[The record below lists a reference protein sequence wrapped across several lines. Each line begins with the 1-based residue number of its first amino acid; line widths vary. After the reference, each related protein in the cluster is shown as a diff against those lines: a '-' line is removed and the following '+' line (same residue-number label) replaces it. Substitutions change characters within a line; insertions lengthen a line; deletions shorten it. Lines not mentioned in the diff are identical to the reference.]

1 MWLLQTLAKFM
12 EGSGLEA
19 SFTMSSGGNRCWY
32 LIFQTENDA
41 FSALAHLNTQYY
53 QGQQLKVRMVA
64 DVSAETQV
72 LVVTL

>member
-1 MWLLQTLAKFM
+1 MVFRRLKTL
-12 EGSGLEA
+12 S
-19 SFTMSSGGNRCWY
+19 